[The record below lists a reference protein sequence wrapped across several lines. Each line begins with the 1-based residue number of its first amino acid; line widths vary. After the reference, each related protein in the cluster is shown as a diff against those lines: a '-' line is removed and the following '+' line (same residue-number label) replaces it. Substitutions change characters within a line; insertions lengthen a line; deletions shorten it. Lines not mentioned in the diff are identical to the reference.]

1 MKKYILAVLAISM
14 LLTGCGAN
22 VNVNIVSLYDKG
34 LEMAQVIDKMAED
47 DTYFTL
53 FSENENLKEI
63 VQKIASQDY
72 TTPKQVYAVTGAG
85 DIVLKVVQ
93 LPEDETLQH
102 VIEQKTSSVWTTQ
115 INGIQGAEFLAATSI
130 LMYDE
135 SFLYEGL
142 KVPTTYL
149 YTYDGEYSV
158 AITYIPYE
166 NGVVKATASILKVDD
181 GLLDMLKQISSVTIE
196 TVQK

>member
-53 FSENENLKEI
+53 FSENENLKQI
-63 VQKIASQDY
+63 VQKIGGQDY
-72 TTPKQVYAVTGAG
+72 TTPKQVYTVTGAG
-85 DIVLKVVQ
+85 DIVLKVVK
-93 LPEDETLQH
+93 LPKDETLQH

-115 INGIQGAEFLAATSI
+115 IR
-130 LMYDE
+130 
-135 SFLYEGL
+135 
-142 KVPTTYL
+142 
-149 YTYDGEYSV
+149 
-158 AITYIPYE
+158 
-166 NGVVKATASILKVDD
+166 
-181 GLLDMLKQISSVTIE
+181 
-196 TVQK
+196 